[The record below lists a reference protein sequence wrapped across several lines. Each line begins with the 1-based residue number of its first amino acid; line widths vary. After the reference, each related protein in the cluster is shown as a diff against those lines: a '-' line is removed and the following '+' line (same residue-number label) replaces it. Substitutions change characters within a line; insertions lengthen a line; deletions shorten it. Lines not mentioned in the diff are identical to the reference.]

1 MIWKE
6 RLLPGTPAAVS
17 EGGVEMAWVPL
28 HQTLPTHRKT
38 RKLTRA
44 LGLKVPQDIPQ
55 VVGHLC
61 IFWLWCIDNTPN
73 GDLSAMDAFDISDA
87 AGWAGDAEAFF
98 SAMLDSGFID
108 SAEGDMP
115 IRVHD
120 WEQYIGRYV
129 DRMEQFRIKQEKER
143 ERNRVKQ
150 QNRRERLR
158 AAQEEAEQAA
168 RRETPTGDER
178 PMKGDDSERTF
189 GVDPEWL
196 KVAQC
201 YGRNIGM
208 LPIGTSLEMLVSYY
222 EDLGAEVVCKAIE
235 ETNKDSP
242 SNPWQ
247 YLKSILNEWAEKG
260 IDTPEKADA
269 YSNDRKRIRD
279 EAKRRKEGKKNGNEP
294 PAITGKFY

>member
-1 MIWKE
+1 MISEKE
-6 RLLPGTPAAVS
+6 RLPEVPAAVP

-28 HQTLPTHRKT
+28 YQTLPTHRKT

-73 GDLSAMDAFDISDA
+73 GDLSAMDAFDVADA
-87 AGWAGDAEAFF
+87 AGWTGDAESFF

-108 SAEGDMP
+108 VAEEDSP

-129 DRMEQFRIKQEKER
+129 DRMEQFRIKQEKGR
-143 ERNRVKQ
+143 EKNRIKQ

-158 AAQEEAEQAA
+158 AAQNAGSDAKSQ
-168 RRETPTGDER
+168 P
-178 PMKGDDSERTF
+178 DDHIDGVDDPDSPF
-189 GVDPEWL
+189 GVDREWL

-201 YGRNIGM
+201 YGRNIGT

-235 ETNKDSP
+235 ETNKESP

-247 YLKSILNEWAEKG
+247 FLRSILNEWAEKG

-269 YSNDRKRIRD
+269 HTRDRRRQLD